1 VVVSWI
7 WCCVNSTRRYRT
19 VHVYGSEFDFDLS
32 ALSVGPIIEKP
43 RLHCAC
49 CVKIIYT
56 KRIPRYGIVRYHTST
71 YFYQH
76 VRCDL

>member
-1 VVVSWI
+1 MDMVLCEQHTSVPYSSRV
-7 WCCVNSTRRYRT
+7 RYC
-19 VHVYGSEFDFDLS
+19 SEFDFDLS

-56 KRIPRYGIVRYHTST
+56 KRIPRYGIIRYHTST